1 MHCVHH
7 FRAMKELFEVCAERK
22 ETRKYEMT
30 VSNFNTFK
38 LRTL

>member
-1 MHCVHH
+1 MHYVYH

-30 VSNFNTFK
+30 VSNLNVIK